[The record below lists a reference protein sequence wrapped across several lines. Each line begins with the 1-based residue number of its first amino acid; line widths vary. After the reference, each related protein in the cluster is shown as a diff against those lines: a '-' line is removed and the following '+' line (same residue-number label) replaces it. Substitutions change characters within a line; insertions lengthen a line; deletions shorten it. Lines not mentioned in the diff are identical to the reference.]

1 MSYVNS
7 PEYDDR
13 IGVTILTGFLG
24 SGKTTL
30 LNRLIQGNPEIKF
43 AVIENEFGETS
54 IDSELI
60 VGADDSIYELSNG
73 CVCCSLNDELQET
86 LVRLFESNFD
96 FDHLIIESTGVADP
110 NAIAASFLSEFCQ
123 THFRLD
129 GTICLVDAKY
139 IDEIRKQVP
148 VAQKQLTFAD
158 VILIN
163 KVDLIEDN
171 ELAELIERIKSAN
184 RFAKVIETI
193 HGDYGDEDL
202 VNLRAY
208 EIKGLEESL
217 SRENFVQLGGF
228 SVQHD
233 EIESLTFEFDVDF
246 DPQFFSY
253 GMNVLLEASAMDIFR
268 IKGILAFEG
277 EKHKVIFQSVM
288 SSGVAALGDEW
299 SFSERRKS
307 RLVIIGKKLDN
318 RFIDDIILNCLVREG

>member
-1 MSYVNS
+1 M
-7 PEYDDR
+7 
-13 IGVTILTGFLG
+13 
-24 SGKTTL
+24 
-30 LNRLIQGNPEIKF
+30 
-43 AVIENEFGETS
+43 
-54 IDSELI
+54 
-60 VGADDSIYELSNG
+60 
-73 CVCCSLNDELQET
+73 
-86 LVRLFESNFD
+86 
-96 FDHLIIESTGVADP
+96 ADP